1 MNTQKDLDNENF
13 FDYDTYLK
21 QQTGENPTSD
31 QPDTSSVSSVSAA
44 HVAETKRE
52 NAPESDDGILQ
63 NGFSEPEEIPDNASD
78 ADGGTLAED
87 STGEEDVV
95 TNVSHEELEQTC
107 VPESAGLDDDSEKSV
122 LEDENAVS
130 VPSDD
135 SSTENQ
141 MENREKRRSR
151 EHRASLKTA
160 LDSALDADV
169 SEPEDDTEALKSFPK
184 SRRTRTRTLYFTL
197 GIVVSILSVI
207 GLISSIHFAYDVIY
221 GVVDNSA
228 QKEEF
233 AAYIYPVIIAD
244 PPAVD
249 TATQLSSDTVLTAA
263 IWDIILYA
271 DKDKYTQ
278 EYGNITVPQVDVE
291 NHAARLFGSG
301 LRFEHKTL
309 GDIVLPFY
317 YNEETASYMIPVSP
331 QFFPYSPRVEEISRD
346 GDVYILRVGYISPS
360 PAWMVRNDAEEQ
372 EADKYMTHTLKKN
385 SNGTYT
391 ILSIREAAGG
401 ISHGGL

>member
-31 QPDTSSVSSVSAA
+31 QSDASSVSSVS
-44 HVAETKRE
+44 E
-52 NAPESDDGILQ
+52 APATESDDIRR
-63 NGFSEPEEIPDNASD
+63 NGSSESEEIPESVSD
-78 ADGGTLAED
+78 MAGVVVSED
-87 STGEEDVV
+87 SIGEADVV
-95 TNVSHEELEQTC
+95 TNVSGEEADQPY
-107 VPESAGLDDDSEKSV
+107 VPESAGLDDDGEKAV
-122 LEDENAVS
+122 LDDESAVP

-135 SSTENQ
+135 PSTENQ
-141 MENREKRRSR
+141 MENKEKRKSH

-160 LDSALDADV
+160 LDSALDVDV
-169 SEPEDDTEALKSFPK
+169 SESEDDTEVLKPFPK

-197 GIVVSILSVI
+197 GIVVSILSVV
-207 GLISSIHFAYDVIY
+207 GLISSVHFAYDVIY

-372 EADKYMTHTLKKN
+372 EADKYMTYTLKKN